1 MISLDTQN
9 AIVIKA
15 KQKKDGCY
23 RFRGVAYR
31 VKGGKVTHVGGHGEI
46 FACFGQFNVRVKDYE
61 WSINSDEVA
70 QKILKTIKE

>member
-23 RFRGVAYR
+23 RFRGAAYR
-31 VKGGKVTHVGGHGEI
+31 VRDGRVTHIGGHGEI
-46 FACFGQFNVRVKDYE
+46 FSCFGQFNVKVKDYNLTL
-61 WSINSDEVA
+61 NSDEVA
-70 QKILKTIKE
+70 QKILKTIKG